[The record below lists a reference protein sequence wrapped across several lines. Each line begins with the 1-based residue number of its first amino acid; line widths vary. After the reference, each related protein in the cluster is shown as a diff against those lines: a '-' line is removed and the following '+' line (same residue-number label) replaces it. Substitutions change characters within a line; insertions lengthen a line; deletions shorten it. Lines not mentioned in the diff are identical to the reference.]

1 MVRSNHD
8 LKRQQQV
15 QQQYKNQI
23 HTDKAIK
30 RILIISPEDDV
41 NLALKTALEQVE
53 GDATSSVSVG
63 YDFKADC
70 FNNPA
75 LALKNFKSGLYDL
88 LIVDVI
94 MPQINGFDLAEDIK
108 NIDQNV
114 RVCFLIAGEV
124 PGKLRANQFRVRGEG
139 EGRYEDKFIQIPIEN
154 SDLIR
159 HVGIVIDS

>member
-1 MVRSNHD
+1 VLRSNHD

-23 HTDKAIK
+23 HTDKAVK
-30 RILIISPEDDV
+30 SILLISPEDDV

-53 GDATSSVSVG
+53 GDATSTSSG
-63 YDFKADC
+63 YNFKGDC
-70 FNNPA
+70 FNNPL

-94 MPQINGFDLAEDIK
+94 MPQINGFDLAEEIK
-108 NIDQNV
+108 KRDQNI

-124 PGKLRANQFRVRGEG
+124 PGKPTNQFRVQTEG
-139 EGRYEDKFIQIPIEN
+139 GYEYKFIKIPIDN
-154 SDLIR
+154 NDLIR
-159 HVGIVIDS
+159 HVSVVMDS

>member
-1 MVRSNHD
+1 VLRSNHD

-15 QQQYKNQI
+15 QQYKDQI

-41 NLALKTALEQVE
+41 NLALKTALERVE
-53 GDATSSVSVG
+53 GDATSTSSG
-63 YDFKADC
+63 YDFRVDC

-88 LIVDVI
+88 VIVDVI
-94 MPQINGFDLAEDIK
+94 MHQINGFDLADEMK

-124 PGKLRANQFRVRGEG
+124 PGKLANQFRVEG
-139 EGRYEDKFIQIPIEN
+139 EGRNQDKFIKIPIEN